1 MRSKSCFDRQ
11 DEEPQ
16 AGRCGGRDPQ
26 GGGGTDRNVVR
37 SGCQY
42 SAKARGRRSGR
53 REAKM
58 KEKNVEVKKKVC
70 SIARTP
76 GSRSEPSADA
86 AVAVPKIFSSAG
98 ENHALKAAE
107 ERGSGFGTGFPE
119 SF

>member
-1 MRSKSCFDRQ
+1 VSSWSCFDRQ
-11 DEEPQ
+11 GQ
-16 AGRCGGRDPQ
+16 DPQ

-58 KEKNVEVKKKVC
+58 KEKNVEVKKKEEKNVEVKKKVC